1 MRFNELA
8 QDSKEDNY
16 NKWDL
21 DDTRRP
27 KLTLRHLNKMR
38 TRRELVRSEHSNK
51 VEKVQLQYGQQED
64 APE

>member
-8 QDSKEDNY
+8 QDAKDDEY

-38 TRRELVRSEHSNK
+38 NRRELARSEHASK
-51 VEKVQLQYGQQED
+51 VEKVQLQYGASDE
-64 APE
+64 AAE